1 MKETVLKRSMFS
13 DKVPKSVRNSGIMAG
28 FEDDDMLQA
37 PEEENGMPSMART
50 PQNPEI
56 LMNTLRGD
64 MRSVDARYQELAQ
77 MVGEEAAQET
87 PPEVLAMLQMQL
99 GQQQG
104 GIGGLPQGAGMMPPP
119 MDGGAP
125 MGGPGGAPAMPSSPD
140 MAAMQGG
147 MPPQGAMPPGME
159 SAGPFPQ
166 GGAEQAP
173 QGFAVGGSV
182 TGSGN
187 IDLHIPID
195 IGGGGGGGGAY
206 MGGGMGLGG
215 GGATAL
221 QPAFGSGMM
230 EGLLPSLHSM
240 LRDQQNSLTPPMGM
254 GSFLGQQP
262 QNGEYP
268 SSGTSPTAGQQSP
281 VSTFASGGSVY
292 PPTPD
297 GMPPMNAAVGAFVNA
312 GTRAAQFLADKVSTY
327 GPRVNQYLGNLMMSP
342 QPTIQRLTGGEPA
355 MNLTRQAGESLVR
368 NPATGEIVQAAGTRL
383 APYTTMGPFSSPTLT
398 QGISQGVERLAA
410 EYPRAASMLA
420 PAGAAFTAIT
430 GPLMDGGSGSTPMS
444 KEDQAKYDATM
455 AQLDAINAP
464 PRAGAGRGLVN
475 PPNVD
480 PRAAAPTNTV
490 YMPRPE
496 GLTDQQI
503 ESFVKKEEKAPAAE
517 DQTTEDF
524 INQALAKP
532 QIKEL
537 SRIER
542 IKQARDEYTPLYK
555 ELIGDSN
562 EDAKTN
568 ALLLLADAGFK
579 LASTYKPTFAMA
591 VADAAKDVPRGFA
604 NIIAQ
609 AKDRDIKLKTA
620 ALTQAISDVQ
630 EQDKYAQALKMQ
642 LLKGDYDLLKTQAKE
657 GAIVIEDAGMG
668 GRVSKTK
675 SGSFVGFHL
684 DPNDPAVT
692 SALRSH
698 HTLRDTDNPFV
709 MNRGEA
715 PTFVERNTPQRIK
728 LGDALRN
735 IDNNLS
741 TIDNMKSSVQN
752 AYSPGTWFAD
762 KVNNIFVPISGG
774 LIKPN
779 FDTATAVTQLRKGFS
794 DLTKNSAA
802 AAESGRISNQ
812 QQEWERE
819 NAGMLANPAG
829 FFENPELAAKNLAS
843 LEATNRNMRQQILT
857 QLGYEKND
865 YVMTAPNT
873 GTKNDPY
880 VISSDPRE
888 QKIMFNFL
896 GSTFG
901 RVQDPKAVVYLKL
914 PNGKVDAFNPSQ
926 LRAQTG
932 R

>member
-1 MKETVLKRSMFS
+1 MKDSKVLKRSMFS
-13 DKVPKSVRNSGIMAG
+13 EKLPKSVRNSGIMAG
-28 FEDDDMLQA
+28 FEDDDMLEA
-37 PEEENGMPSMART
+37 PEKNEMPQMART

-56 LMNTLRGD
+56 LMNNLRGD
-64 MRSVDARYQELAQ
+64 MRSVDARYEELAQ
-77 MVGEEAAQET
+77 MVGDQAAQET
-87 PPEVLAMLQMQL
+87 PPEVLAMLQMQF
-99 GQQQG
+99 GQPQG
-104 GIGGLPQGAGMMPPP
+104 GIGALPQGADMMPPP
-119 MDGGAP
+119 MGAP
-125 MGGPGGAPAMPSSPD
+125 D
-140 MAAMQGG
+140 GG

-159 SAGPFPQ
+159 SAPPFPQ

-173 QGFAVGGSV
+173 
-182 TGSGN
+182 
-187 IDLHIPID
+187 
-195 IGGGGGGGGAY
+195 
-206 MGGGMGLGG
+206 
-215 GGATAL
+215 
-221 QPAFGSGMM
+221 
-230 EGLLPSLHSM
+230 
-240 LRDQQNSLTPPMGM
+240 
-254 GSFLGQQP
+254 
-262 QNGEYP
+262 
-268 SSGTSPTAGQQSP
+268 
-281 VSTFASGGSVY
+281 
-292 PPTPD
+292 PTPD
-297 GMPPMNAAVGAFVNA
+297 GMPPLRAQAGSFVNA
-312 GTRAAQFLADKVSTY
+312 ATRAAQFMGDKAATY
-327 GPRVNQYLGNLMMSP
+327 GARANQYLGNLLMAP
-342 QPTIQRLTGGEPA
+342 QPTVQRLTGGEPA
-355 MNLTRQAGESLVR
+355 MNLTRQGAQSLLQ
-368 NPATGEIVQAAGTRL
+368 NPVTGEIVQGTGTRL

-398 QGISQGVERLAA
+398 QGIGQGIERLAA
-410 EYPRAASMLA
+410 EYPRTTAVLA
-420 PAGAAFTAIT
+420 PTMAGMAAIA
-430 GPLMDGGSGSTPMS
+430 GPLVDNFSSSTPMS

-455 AQLDAINAP
+455 AQIDAVNRP
-464 PRAGAGRGLVN
+464 PSAGAGRGFIN
-475 PPNVD
+475 PPSAGSRLPPLPQGIINSR
-480 PRAAAPTNTV
+480 PATNGDIT
-490 YMPRPE
+490 PE
-496 GLTDQQI
+496 
-503 ESFVKKEEKAPAAE
+503 EEVKVQAEPEEKS
-517 DQTTEDF
+517 TEEF
-524 INQALAKP
+524 IDQALAKP
-532 QIKEL
+532 KKEL
-537 SRIER
+537 TRIEK

-591 VADAAKDVPRGFA
+591 VAESAKDLPRGFA
-604 NIIAQ
+604 NIISQ

-630 EQDKYAQALKMQ
+630 EQDKYAQAFKMQ
-642 LLKGDYDLLKTQAKE
+642 ILKGDYGLLEKQATA
-657 GAIVIEDAGMG
+657 GQVLMEDAGLG

-675 SGSFVGFHL
+675 SGSFVGFSL
-684 DPNDPAVT
+684 DPKDPAVT
-692 SALRSH
+692 SAIRSRY
-698 HTLRDTDNPFV
+698 TLRDTDNPFV

-715 PTFVERNTPQRIK
+715 PTTVETNKDERVK
-728 LGDALRN
+728 LGNALRN
-735 IDNNLS
+735 IDNNLNV
-741 TIDNMKSSVQN
+741 IEGMKNTVER

-779 FDTATAVTQLRKGFS
+779 FDTAGAVTQLKNDFS
-794 DLTKNSAA
+794 RVTKNSAA

-829 FFENPELAAKNLAS
+829 FFEDPELAAKNLTS

-865 YVMTAPNT
+865 YVMTTPNT

>member
-1 MKETVLKRSMFS
+1 MKDSAVLKRSMFS

-28 FEDDDMLQA
+28 FEDDDMLEA
-37 PEEENGMPSMART
+37 PPEEETMPSMARS

-56 LMNTLRGD
+56 LMNNIRGD

-77 MVGEEAAQET
+77 MVGDQAAQET
-87 PPEVLAMLQMQL
+87 PPEVLAMLQMQF
-99 GQQQG
+99 GQPQA
-104 GIGGLPQGAGMMPPP
+104 GIGALPQGAGMMPPS

-125 MGGPGGAPAMPSSPD
+125 TGGPGGAPAMPSSPD

-173 QGFAVGGSV
+173 
-182 TGSGN
+182 
-187 IDLHIPID
+187 
-195 IGGGGGGGGAY
+195 
-206 MGGGMGLGG
+206 
-215 GGATAL
+215 
-221 QPAFGSGMM
+221 
-230 EGLLPSLHSM
+230 
-240 LRDQQNSLTPPMGM
+240 
-254 GSFLGQQP
+254 
-262 QNGEYP
+262 
-268 SSGTSPTAGQQSP
+268 
-281 VSTFASGGSVY
+281 
-292 PPTPD
+292 PTPD
-297 GMPPMNAAVGAFVNA
+297 GMPPLHAQAGAFVNA
-312 GTRAAQFLADKVSTY
+312 GTRAAQFIADKAATY

-342 QPTIQRLTGGEPA
+342 QPTVSRLTGGEPA
-355 MNLTRQAGESLVR
+355 MNLTRQAGQSLIQ
-368 NPATGEIVQAAGTRL
+368 NPATGEIVQAAGTKL

-398 QGISQGVERLAA
+398 QGVSQGMERLAA
-410 EYPRAASMLA
+410 EYPRLASMLA
-420 PAGAAFTAIT
+420 PAGVAAAAIT
-430 GPLMDGGSGSTPMS
+430 GPLMDNFSGSTPMS
-444 KEDQAKYDATM
+444 AEDQAKYDETM
-455 AQLDAINAP
+455 AQIDAVNRPATV
-464 PRAGAGRGLVN
+464 GGGRGFVN
-475 PPNVD
+475 PPSASSQLSPLLQGVVSPRPVINVD
-480 PRAAAPTNTV
+480 ITP
-490 YMPRPE
+490 
-496 GLTDQQI
+496 
-503 ESFVKKEEKAPAAE
+503 APAEGQAAKE
-517 DQTTEDF
+517 DKKSTEEF
-524 INQALAKP
+524 IDQALTKP
-532 QIKEL
+532 KEL
-537 SRIER
+537 TRIER

-591 VADAAKDVPRGFA
+591 VSEAAKDVPRGFA

-630 EQDKYAQALKMQ
+630 EQDKYAQAWKLAVY
-642 LLKGDYDLLKTQAKE
+642 KGDIDILKKQVDA
-657 GAIVIEDAGMG
+657 GLIVMEDAGLG
-668 GRVSKTK
+668 GRLSKTK
-675 SGSFVGFHL
+675 SGSFIGFHL
-684 DPNDPAVT
+684 DPKDPAVD
-692 SALRSH
+692 SALRSRY
-698 HTLRDTDNPFV
+698 TLRDTDNPFV

-715 PTFVERNTPQRIK
+715 PTTVETNKDERIK
-728 LGDALRN
+728 LGNALRN

-741 TIDNMKSSVQN
+741 TIESMKNTVER

-779 FDTATAVTQLRKGFS
+779 FDTAGAVTQLKNDFS
-794 DLTKNSAA
+794 KVTKNSAA

-829 FFENPELAAKNLAS
+829 FFENPELAAKNLTS

>member
-13 DKVPKSVRNSGIMAG
+13 DKIPKSVRNSGIMAG

-37 PEEENGMPSMART
+37 PEERDTMPSMART

-77 MVGEEAAQET
+77 MVGDEAAQET

-125 MGGPGGAPAMPSSPD
+125 MGGPGGAPAMPSP
-140 MAAMQGG
+140 QGG

-159 SAGPFPQ
+159 SAPPLPQ
-166 GGAEQAP
+166 GGAEQA
-173 QGFAVGGSV
+173 
-182 TGSGN
+182 
-187 IDLHIPID
+187 
-195 IGGGGGGGGAY
+195 
-206 MGGGMGLGG
+206 
-215 GGATAL
+215 
-221 QPAFGSGMM
+221 
-230 EGLLPSLHSM
+230 
-240 LRDQQNSLTPPMGM
+240 
-254 GSFLGQQP
+254 
-262 QNGEYP
+262 
-268 SSGTSPTAGQQSP
+268 
-281 VSTFASGGSVY
+281 

-297 GMPPMNAAVGAFVNA
+297 GMPPMQAAVGAFITPA
-312 GTRAAQFLADKVSTY
+312 TRAAQFFADKAATY

-368 NPATGEIVQAAGTRL
+368 NPVTGEIVQAAGTRL

-444 KEDQAKYDATM
+444 AEDQARYDATM
-455 AQLDAINAP
+455 AQIDAVNARP
-464 PRAGAGRGLVN
+464 QAGAGRGLVN
-475 PPNVD
+475 PPSVD
-480 PRAAAPTNTV
+480 PRAAAPTSTV

-496 GLTDQQI
+496 SPTPQQI
-503 ESFVKKEEKAPAAE
+503 EAFVKKDEEPTE
-517 DQTTEDF
+517 DKSTEDF

-532 QIKEL
+532 QFKEL

-591 VADAAKDVPRGFA
+591 VAESAKDLPRGFA

-642 LLKGDYDLLKTQAKE
+642 ILKGDYDLLKTQAKE
-657 GAIVIEDAGMG
+657 GSVVMEDAGLG
-668 GRVSKTK
+668 GRLSKTK

-684 DPNDPAVT
+684 DPKDPAVD
-692 SALRSH
+692 SALRSRY
-698 HTLRDTDNPFV
+698 TLRDTDNPFV

-715 PTFVERNTPQRIK
+715 PTTIETNKDERIK
-728 LGDALRN
+728 LGNALRN

-741 TIDNMKSSVQN
+741 TIESMKNTVER

-762 KVNNIFVPISGG
+762 KVNNVFVPISGG
-774 LIKPN
+774 LIRPN
-779 FDTATAVTQLRKGFS
+779 FDTAGAVTQLKNDFS
-794 DLTKNSAA
+794 KVTKNSAA

-829 FFENPELAAKNLAS
+829 FFENPELAAKNLTS

-901 RVQDPKAVVYLKL
+901 RVRDPKAVVYLKL

>member
-1 MKETVLKRSMFS
+1 MKAAVLKRSMFS
-13 DKVPKSVRNSGIMAG
+13 DKMPKSVRNSGIMAG
-28 FEDDDMLQA
+28 FEDDDMLEA
-37 PEEENGMPSMART
+37 PEENTMPQMART

-77 MVGEEAAQET
+77 MVGDEAAQET
-87 PPEVLAMLQMQL
+87 PPEVLAMLQMQF

-104 GIGGLPQGAGMMPPP
+104 GIGALPQGAGMMPPP
-119 MDGGAP
+119 MGEG
-125 MGGPGGAPAMPSSPD
+125 MPPQGE
-140 MAAMQGG
+140 MLMQGD

-159 SAGPFPQ
+159 SAPPLPQ

-173 QGFAVGGSV
+173 
-182 TGSGN
+182 
-187 IDLHIPID
+187 
-195 IGGGGGGGGAY
+195 
-206 MGGGMGLGG
+206 
-215 GGATAL
+215 
-221 QPAFGSGMM
+221 
-230 EGLLPSLHSM
+230 
-240 LRDQQNSLTPPMGM
+240 
-254 GSFLGQQP
+254 
-262 QNGEYP
+262 
-268 SSGTSPTAGQQSP
+268 
-281 VSTFASGGSVY
+281 
-292 PPTPD
+292 PTPD
-297 GMPPMNAAVGAFVNA
+297 GMPPLQAATGAFVNA
-312 GTRAAQFLADKVSTY
+312 GTRAAQFMADKAAVY

-342 QPTIQRLTGGEPA
+342 QPTVQRLTGGEPA
-355 MNLTRQAGESLVR
+355 MNLTRQAAESLVR
-368 NPATGEIVQAAGTRL
+368 NPVTGEIVQGAGTRL
-383 APYTTMGPFSSPTLT
+383 APYTTMGPFSSPTFT

-420 PAGAAFTAIT
+420 PAGAAVTAIT
-430 GPLMDGGSGSTPMS
+430 GPLMDNVSGSTPMS
-444 KEDQAKYDATM
+444 KEDQARYDATM
-455 AQLDAINAP
+455 AQIDAVNRP
-464 PRAGAGRGLVN
+464 ERLRGME
-475 PPNVD
+475 NVKKGQIGKNIPTVFTPD
-480 PRAAAPTNTV
+480 PRAPVIQST
-490 YMPRPE
+490 P
-496 GLTDQQI
+496 QQI
-503 ESFVKKEEKAPAAE
+503 ESFVKTPKEEAPPPP
-517 DQTTEDF
+517 TTNEF
-524 INQALAKP
+524 INQNLAKP
-532 QIKEL
+532 QAKEL

-542 IKQARDEYTPLYK
+542 IKAAQEEYGPLYK

-562 EDAKTN
+562 EDAKVN
-568 ALLLLADAGFK
+568 AMLLLADAGFK
-579 LASTYKPTFAMA
+579 LASTYKPTLAMA
-591 VADAAKDVPRGFA
+591 VSEAAKDIPRGFA

-630 EQDKYAQALKMQ
+630 EQDKYAQALKIQ

-657 GAIVIEDAGMG
+657 GAIVIEDAGLG
-668 GRVSKTK
+668 GRLSKTK

-684 DPNDPAVT
+684 DPNDPAVKT
-692 SALRSH
+692 ALGTPDKPNAY
-698 HTLRDTDNPFV
+698 TLRDTDNPFV
-709 MNRGEA
+709 MNQGPS
-715 PTFVERNTPQRIK
+715 PTTVVTDKEGRIA
-728 LGDALRN
+728 LGRSLAM
-735 IDNNLS
+735 IDNNLK
-741 TIDNMKSSVQN
+741 TIEGMKGVVQN

-779 FDTATAVTQLRKGFS
+779 FDTAGAVTQLKNDFS
-794 DLTKNSAA
+794 RVTKNSAA

-829 FFENPELAAKNLAS
+829 FFENPELAAKNLGS

-857 QLGYEKND
+857 QLGYESND
-865 YVMTAPNT
+865 YVMRTPNT

-880 VISSDPRE
+880 QISSDPRE
-888 QKIMFNFL
+888 QQIMFNFL

>member
-1 MKETVLKRSMFS
+1 MMKDSAVLKRSMFS
-13 DKVPKSVRNSGIMAG
+13 DKLPKSVRNSGIMAG
-28 FEDDDMLQA
+28 FEDDDMLEA
-37 PEEENGMPSMART
+37 PPEEDTMPQMART

-87 PPEVLAMLQMQL
+87 PPEVLAMLQMQF

-104 GIGGLPQGAGMMPPP
+104 GIGTLPQGAGMMPPP
-119 MDGGAP
+119 MEGGTP
-125 MGGPGGAPAMPSSPD
+125 MGAPGGAPAMP
-140 MAAMQGG
+140 A
-147 MPPQGAMPPGME
+147 PQGAMPPGME
-159 SAGPFPQ
+159 SAPPFPQ

-173 QGFAVGGSV
+173 
-182 TGSGN
+182 
-187 IDLHIPID
+187 
-195 IGGGGGGGGAY
+195 
-206 MGGGMGLGG
+206 
-215 GGATAL
+215 
-221 QPAFGSGMM
+221 
-230 EGLLPSLHSM
+230 
-240 LRDQQNSLTPPMGM
+240 
-254 GSFLGQQP
+254 
-262 QNGEYP
+262 
-268 SSGTSPTAGQQSP
+268 
-281 VSTFASGGSVY
+281 
-292 PPTPD
+292 PTPD
-297 GMPPMNAAVGAFVNA
+297 GMPPMQAAAGAFVNA
-312 GTRAAQFLADKVSTY
+312 GTRAAQFIADKAATY

-342 QPTIQRLTGGEPA
+342 QPTVQRLTGGEPA
-355 MNLTRQAGESLVR
+355 MNLTRQAAESLVR
-368 NPATGEIVQAAGTRL
+368 NPVTGEIVQGAGTRL

-410 EYPRAASMLA
+410 EYPRVASMLA
-420 PAGAAFTAIT
+420 PAGVAATAIA
-430 GPLMDGGSGSTPMS
+430 GPMLDNFSGSTPMS
-444 KEDQAKYDATM
+444 AEDQAKYDATM
-455 AQLDAINAP
+455 AQIDAVNRPDRAKGMENVKKGQLGKNIPTVFAP
-464 PRAGAGRGLVN
+464 EPKKPFTA
-475 PPNVD
+475 
-480 PRAAAPTNTV
+480 
-490 YMPRPE
+490 
-496 GLTDQQI
+496 QQI
-503 ESFVKKEEKAPAAE
+503 EALDRKEDVIPVAE
-517 DQTTEDF
+517 AEEQTTNEF
-524 INQALAKP
+524 INQNLARP

-542 IKQARDEYTPLYK
+542 IKAAQEEYTPLYK

-568 ALLLLADAGFK
+568 AMLLLADAGFK
-579 LASTYKPTFAMA
+579 LASTYRPTLAMA
-591 VADAAKDVPRGFA
+591 VSEAAKDLPRGFA

-630 EQDKYAQALKMQ
+630 EQDKYAQALKLQ
-642 LLKGDYDLLKTQAKE
+642 ILKGDYDLLKTQAKE
-657 GAIVIEDAGMG
+657 GAIVMEDAGLG

-675 SGSFVGFHL
+675 SGSFVGFSL
-684 DPNDPAVT
+684 DPKDPAVT
-692 SALRSH
+692 SALSSRY
-698 HTLRDTDNPFV
+698 TLRDTDNPFV

-715 PTFVERNTPQRIK
+715 PTTVETNKDERIK
-728 LGDALRN
+728 LGNALRN
-735 IDNNLS
+735 IDSNLA
-741 TIDNMKSSVQN
+741 TIDSMKGIVER

-779 FDTATAVTQLRKGFS
+779 FDTAGAVTQLKNDFS
-794 DLTKNSAA
+794 RVTKNSAA

-829 FFENPELAAKNLAS
+829 FFENPELAAKNLTS

-880 VISSDPRE
+880 QISSDPRE
-888 QKIMFNFL
+888 QQIMFNFL

-901 RVQDPKAVVYLKL
+901 RIQDTKAVVYLRL

>member
-1 MKETVLKRSMFS
+1 MKAAVLKRSMFS
-13 DKVPKSVRNSGIMAG
+13 DKMPKSVRNSGIMAG
-28 FEDDDMLQA
+28 FEDDEMLEA
-37 PEEENGMPSMART
+37 PPEEDSMPQMART

-77 MVGEEAAQET
+77 MVGDEAAQET
-87 PPEVLAMLQMQL
+87 PPEVLAMLQMQF

-104 GIGGLPQGAGMMPPP
+104 GIGALPQGAGMMPPP
-119 MDGGAP
+119 MEGGAP
-125 MGGPGGAPAMPSSPD
+125 MGAPGGAPAMPSSPD
-140 MAAMQGG
+140 MAAMQG
-147 MPPQGAMPPGME
+147 AMPPGME
-159 SAGPFPQ
+159 SAPPLPQ
-166 GGAEQAP
+166 GGAEQA
-173 QGFAVGGSV
+173 
-182 TGSGN
+182 
-187 IDLHIPID
+187 
-195 IGGGGGGGGAY
+195 
-206 MGGGMGLGG
+206 
-215 GGATAL
+215 
-221 QPAFGSGMM
+221 
-230 EGLLPSLHSM
+230 
-240 LRDQQNSLTPPMGM
+240 
-254 GSFLGQQP
+254 
-262 QNGEYP
+262 
-268 SSGTSPTAGQQSP
+268 
-281 VSTFASGGSVY
+281 

-297 GMPPMNAAVGAFVNA
+297 GMPPMQAAAGAFVNA
-312 GTRAAQFLADKVSTY
+312 GTRAAQFMADKAAVY
-327 GPRVNQYLGNLMMSP
+327 GPRLNQYLGNLMMSP
-342 QPTIQRLTGGEPA
+342 QPTVQRLTGGEPA
-355 MNLTRQAGESLVR
+355 MNLTRQAGESLIR
-368 NPATGEIVQAAGTRL
+368 NPATGEIVQAAGTKL
-383 APYTTMGPFSSPTLT
+383 APYTTMGPFSSPTFT
-398 QGISQGVERLAA
+398 QGLSQGIERLAA

-420 PAGAAFTAIT
+420 PAGAAVTAIT
-430 GPLMDGGSGSTPMS
+430 GPLMDNVSGSTPMS
-444 KEDQAKYDATM
+444 KEDQARYDATM
-455 AQLDAINAP
+455 AQIDAVNRP
-464 PRAGAGRGLVN
+464 ERLRGME
-475 PPNVD
+475 NVKKGQIGKNIPTVFTPD
-480 PRAAAPTNTV
+480 PRAPVIQST
-490 YMPRPE
+490 P
-496 GLTDQQI
+496 QQI
-503 ESFVKKEEKAPAAE
+503 ESFVKTPKEEAPPPP
-517 DQTTEDF
+517 TTNEF
-524 INQALAKP
+524 INQNLAKP
-532 QIKEL
+532 QAKEL

-542 IKQARDEYTPLYK
+542 IKAAQEEYGPLYK

-562 EDAKTN
+562 EDAKVN
-568 ALLLLADAGFK
+568 AMLLLADAGFK
-579 LASTYKPTFAMA
+579 LASTYKPTLAMA
-591 VADAAKDVPRGFA
+591 VSEAAKDIPRGFA

-630 EQDKYAQALKMQ
+630 EQDKYAQALKIQ

-657 GAIVIEDAGMG
+657 GAIVMEDAGLG
-668 GRVSKTK
+668 GRLSKTK

-684 DPNDPAVT
+684 DPKDPAVD
-692 SALRSH
+692 SALRSRY
-698 HTLRDTDNPFV
+698 TLRDTDNPFV

-715 PTFVERNTPQRIK
+715 PTTVETNKDERIK
-728 LGDALRN
+728 LGNALRN

-741 TIDNMKSSVQN
+741 TIDSMKSTVER

-779 FDTATAVTQLRKGFS
+779 FDTAGAVTQLKNDFS
-794 DLTKNSAA
+794 KVTKNSAA

-829 FFENPELAAKNLAS
+829 FFENPELAAKNLTS

-880 VISSDPRE
+880 LISSDPRE
-888 QKIMFNFL
+888 QQIMFNFL

>member
-1 MKETVLKRSMFS
+1 
-13 DKVPKSVRNSGIMAG
+13 MAG
-28 FEDDDMLQA
+28 FEDDDMLEA
-37 PEEENGMPSMART
+37 PPEEDTMPSMARS

-56 LMNTLRGD
+56 LMNNMRGD

-77 MVGEEAAQET
+77 MVGDQAAQET
-87 PPEVLAMLQMQL
+87 PPEVLAMLQMQF
-99 GQQQG
+99 GQQQA
-104 GIGGLPQGAGMMPPP
+104 GIGALPQGAGMMPPS

-125 MGGPGGAPAMPSSPD
+125 TGGPGGAPAMPSP
-140 MAAMQGG
+140 QGG

-166 GGAEQAP
+166 GGAELA
-173 QGFAVGGSV
+173 
-182 TGSGN
+182 
-187 IDLHIPID
+187 
-195 IGGGGGGGGAY
+195 
-206 MGGGMGLGG
+206 
-215 GGATAL
+215 
-221 QPAFGSGMM
+221 
-230 EGLLPSLHSM
+230 
-240 LRDQQNSLTPPMGM
+240 
-254 GSFLGQQP
+254 
-262 QNGEYP
+262 
-268 SSGTSPTAGQQSP
+268 
-281 VSTFASGGSVY
+281 

-297 GMPPMNAAVGAFVNA
+297 GMPPLHAQAGAFVNA
-312 GTRAAQFLADKVSTY
+312 GTRAAQFIADKAATY

-342 QPTIQRLTGGEPA
+342 QPTVSRLTGGEPA
-355 MNLTRQAGESLVR
+355 MNLTRQAGQSLIQ

-383 APYTTMGPFSSPTLT
+383 APYTTMGPLSSPTLT
-398 QGISQGVERLAA
+398 QGISQGMERLAA
-410 EYPRAASMLA
+410 EYPRLASMLA
-420 PAGAAFTAIT
+420 PAGVAAAAIT
-430 GPLMDGGSGSTPMS
+430 GPLLDNFSGSTPMS
-444 KEDQAKYDATM
+444 AEDQAKYDETM
-455 AQLDAINAP
+455 AQIDAVNRPAT
-464 PRAGAGRGLVN
+464 AGGGRGFVN
-475 PPNVD
+475 PPSASSQLSPLTQGVVSPRPVINVD
-480 PRAAAPTNTV
+480 ITPVP
-490 YMPRPE
+490 
-496 GLTDQQI
+496 
-503 ESFVKKEEKAPAAE
+503 AE
-517 DQTTEDF
+517 DQAATEDKKSTEEF
-524 INQALAKP
+524 IDQALIKP
-532 QIKEL
+532 KEL

-591 VADAAKDVPRGFA
+591 VSEAAKDVPRGFA

-630 EQDKYAQALKMQ
+630 EQDRFAQRTKEIF
-642 LLKGDYDLLKTQAKE
+642 LKGDFEVLKKQVDA
-657 GAIVIEDAGMG
+657 GQVITEDAGMG
-668 GRVSKTK
+668 RTISKTK
-675 SGSFVGFHL
+675 SGKFIGV
-684 DPNDPAVT
+684 DIIPNHPAVT
-692 SALRSH
+692 SALRSRY
-698 HTLRDTDNPFV
+698 TLRDTDNPFV

-715 PTFVERNTPQRIK
+715 PTFIETNKEESIK
-728 LGDALRN
+728 LGNALRN
-735 IDNNLS
+735 IDNNLT
-741 TIDNMKSSVQN
+741 TIERMKSTVER
-752 AYSPGTWFAD
+752 AYSPGTWFSD

-779 FDTATAVTQLRKGFS
+779 FDTAGAVTQLRKDFS

-802 AAESGRISNQ
+802 AVESGRISNQ

-819 NAGMLANPAG
+819 NAGTVANPAG

-865 YVMTAPNT
+865 YVMITPNT

-880 VISSDPRE
+880 VISSDPKE

>member
-1 MKETVLKRSMFS
+1 MKAAVLKRSMFS
-13 DKVPKSVRNSGIMAG
+13 SKVPKSVRNSGIMAG
-28 FEDDDMLQA
+28 FEDDDMLED
-37 PEEENGMPSMART
+37 PLEKDSMPSMART

-77 MVGEEAAQET
+77 MVGDEAAQET
-87 PPEVLAMLQMQL
+87 PPEVLAMLQMQF

-104 GIGGLPQGAGMMPPP
+104 GIGTLPQGAGMMPPP
-119 MDGGAP
+119 MEGGTP
-125 MGGPGGAPAMPSSPD
+125 MGAPGGAPAMPSPQGE
-140 MAAMQGG
+140 MPMQGG

-159 SAGPFPQ
+159 SAPPFPQ

-173 QGFAVGGSV
+173 
-182 TGSGN
+182 
-187 IDLHIPID
+187 
-195 IGGGGGGGGAY
+195 
-206 MGGGMGLGG
+206 
-215 GGATAL
+215 
-221 QPAFGSGMM
+221 
-230 EGLLPSLHSM
+230 
-240 LRDQQNSLTPPMGM
+240 
-254 GSFLGQQP
+254 
-262 QNGEYP
+262 
-268 SSGTSPTAGQQSP
+268 
-281 VSTFASGGSVY
+281 
-292 PPTPD
+292 PTPD
-297 GMPPMNAAVGAFVNA
+297 GMPPLHAQVGAFVNA
-312 GTRAAQFLADKVSTY
+312 GTRAAQFIADKAATY
-327 GPRVNQYLGNLMMSP
+327 GPRVNQYLGNLMLSP

-355 MNLTRQAGESLVR
+355 MNLTRQAGQSLLQ
-368 NPATGEIVQAAGTRL
+368 NPVTGEIIQGAGTRL
-383 APYTTMGPFSSPTLT
+383 APYTTMGPLSSPTFT

-410 EYPRAASMLA
+410 EYPRVASLLA
-420 PAGAAFTAIT
+420 PAGAAATAIA
-430 GPLMDGGSGSTPMS
+430 GPLMDNFSSSTPMS
-444 KEDQAKYDATM
+444 AEDQAKYDATM
-455 AQLDAINAP
+455 AQIDAVNRPARFKGMENAKKGQLGKKIPTVFP
-464 PRAGAGRGLVN
+464 PDPTALV
-475 PPNVD
+475 
-480 PRAAAPTNTV
+480 TQ
-490 YMPRPE
+490 
-496 GLTDQQI
+496 LTPQQI
-503 ESFVKKEEKAPAAE
+503 EAKVKPEEVIPVAEEK
-517 DQTTEDF
+517 TTNEF
-524 INQALAKP
+524 INTSLAKP
-532 QIKEL
+532 KEL

-542 IKQARDEYTPLYK
+542 IKAAQEEYTPLYK

-568 ALLLLADAGFK
+568 AMLLLADAGFK
-579 LASTYKPTFAMA
+579 LASTYKPTLAMA
-591 VADAAKDVPRGFA
+591 VAESAKDIPRGFA

-630 EQDKYAQALKMQ
+630 EQDKYAQALKIQ
-642 LLKGDYDLLKTQAKE
+642 LIKGDYDLLKTQAKE
-657 GAIVIEDAGMG
+657 GAIVIEDAGLG

-684 DPNDPAVT
+684 DPNDPTVT
-692 SALRSH
+692 TALRSSY
-698 HTLRDTDNPFV
+698 TLRDTDNPFV

-715 PTFVERNTPQRIK
+715 STTVETNKEERIK
-728 LGDALRN
+728 LGNALRN
-735 IDNNLS
+735 IDGNLK
-741 TIDNMKSSVQN
+741 TIDNMRNTVQN
-752 AYSPGTWFAD
+752 AYSPGTWFSD

-774 LIKPN
+774 TLSPN

-802 AAESGRISNQ
+802 ASESGRISNQ

-829 FFENPELAAKNLAS
+829 FFENPELASKNLGS

-865 YVMTAPNT
+865 YVMTTPNT

-880 VISSDPRE
+880 QISSDPRE
-888 QKIMFNFL
+888 QQIMFNFL

>member
-1 MKETVLKRSMFS
+1 MKEKVLKRSMFS
-13 DKVPKSVRNSGIMAG
+13 EKMPKSVRNSGIMAG
-28 FEDDDMLQA
+28 FEDDDMLQP
-37 PEEENGMPSMART
+37 PEPDTMPSLART

-77 MVGEEAAQET
+77 MVGDQAAQET

-104 GIGGLPQGAGMMPPP
+104 GIGALPQAAGMTPPP
-119 MDGGAP
+119 MGAP
-125 MGGPGGAPAMPSSPD
+125 EGMPPQGE
-140 MAAMQGG
+140 MPMQGG

-159 SAGPFPQ
+159 SAPPLPQ
-166 GGAEQAP
+166 GGADQA
-173 QGFAVGGSV
+173 
-182 TGSGN
+182 
-187 IDLHIPID
+187 
-195 IGGGGGGGGAY
+195 
-206 MGGGMGLGG
+206 
-215 GGATAL
+215 
-221 QPAFGSGMM
+221 
-230 EGLLPSLHSM
+230 
-240 LRDQQNSLTPPMGM
+240 
-254 GSFLGQQP
+254 
-262 QNGEYP
+262 
-268 SSGTSPTAGQQSP
+268 
-281 VSTFASGGSVY
+281 

-297 GMPPMNAAVGAFVNA
+297 GMPPLHAQVGAFVNA
-312 GTRAAQFLADKVSTY
+312 GTRAAQFIADKAATY

-342 QPTIQRLTGGEPA
+342 QPTIQRLTGGDPA
-355 MNLTRQAGESLVR
+355 MNLTRQAGQSLLQ
-368 NPATGEIVQAAGTRL
+368 NPVTGEIIQGAGTKL
-383 APYTTMGPFSSPTLT
+383 APYTTMGPLSSPTFT

-410 EYPRAASMLA
+410 EYPRVASLLA
-420 PAGAAFTAIT
+420 PAGAAATAIA
-430 GPLMDGGSGSTPMS
+430 GPLMDNFSSSTPMS
-444 KEDQAKYDATM
+444 AEDQAKYDATM
-455 AQLDAINAP
+455 AQIDAVNRPERKKGMENVKKGENVPLAP
-464 PRAGAGRGLVN
+464 PSA
-475 PPNVD
+475 PPFNFNVLETRPD
-480 PRAAAPTNTV
+480 ATAA
-490 YMPRPE
+490 
-496 GLTDQQI
+496 
-503 ESFVKKEEKAPAAE
+503 
-517 DQTTEDF
+517 TTEKKPEEVTTNDF
-524 INQALAKP
+524 INQNLAKP

-537 SRIER
+537 SRIDR
-542 IKQARDEYTPLYK
+542 IKAAQGEYTPLYK

-568 ALLLLADAGFK
+568 AMLLLADAGFK
-579 LASTYKPTFAMA
+579 LASTYKPTLAMA
-591 VADAAKDVPRGFA
+591 VAESAKDIPRGFA

-630 EQDKYAQALKMQ
+630 EQDKYAQALKLQ
-642 LLKGDYDLLKTQAKE
+642 FLKGDFDLLKTQAKE

-692 SALRSH
+692 SALRSSY
-698 HTLRDTDNPFV
+698 TLRDTDNPFV

-715 PTFVERNTPQRIK
+715 STFIERNTPERIK
-728 LGDALRN
+728 LGNSLRN

-741 TIDNMKSSVQN
+741 TIENMKTTVQN

-774 LIKPN
+774 LLKPN

-794 DLTKNSAA
+794 DLTKNSAL

-857 QLGYEKND
+857 QLGFEKND
-865 YVMTAPNT
+865 YVMTTPNI

-880 VISSDPRE
+880 SISSDPKE
-888 QKIMFNFL
+888 QQIMFNFL

-901 RVQDPKAVVYLKL
+901 RVQDPKAVVYLRL

>member
-1 MKETVLKRSMFS
+1 MMKDSVVLKRSMFS
-13 DKVPKSVRNSGIMAG
+13 EKLPKSVRNSGIMAG

-37 PEEENGMPSMART
+37 PPEEQGMPQMART

-87 PPEVLAMLQMQL
+87 PPEVLAMLQMQF
-99 GQQQG
+99 GQQQS
-104 GIGGLPQGAGMMPPP
+104 GIGALPQGAGMMPPP
-119 MDGGAP
+119 MAGGTPAP
-125 MGGPGGAPAMPSSPD
+125 QGAD
-140 MAAMQGG
+140 MSAQGG

-159 SAGPFPQ
+159 SAGPLPQ
-166 GGAEQAP
+166 GGADQA
-173 QGFAVGGSV
+173 
-182 TGSGN
+182 
-187 IDLHIPID
+187 
-195 IGGGGGGGGAY
+195 
-206 MGGGMGLGG
+206 
-215 GGATAL
+215 
-221 QPAFGSGMM
+221 
-230 EGLLPSLHSM
+230 
-240 LRDQQNSLTPPMGM
+240 
-254 GSFLGQQP
+254 
-262 QNGEYP
+262 
-268 SSGTSPTAGQQSP
+268 
-281 VSTFASGGSVY
+281 

-297 GMPPMNAAVGAFVNA
+297 GMPPLHAQAGAIVNA
-312 GTRAAQFLADKVSTY
+312 GTRAAQFIADKAATY
-327 GPRVNQYLGNLMMSP
+327 GPRLNQYLGNLLMSP

-355 MNLTRQAGESLVR
+355 INLTRQAAQSLVQ
-368 NPATGEIVQAAGTRL
+368 NPVTGEIIQGTGTRL
-383 APYTTMGPFSSPTLT
+383 APYTTLGPLQSPTLT

-410 EYPRAASMLA
+410 EYPRTASLLA
-420 PAGAAFTAIT
+420 PVGTAT
-430 GPLMDGGSGSTPMS
+430 MAVVGPMMDQMSSSTPMS
-444 KEDQAKYDATM
+444 KEDQARYDATM

-464 PRAGAGRGLVN
+464 PNGGAGRGRINPPLVN
-475 PPNVD
+475 PNEP
-480 PRAAAPTNTV
+480 APTNTV
-490 YMPRPE
+490 FSPDRMTP
-496 GLTDQQI
+496 QQI
-503 ESFVKKEEKAPAAE
+503 EKAPVLDITPAKPE
-517 DQTTEDF
+517 DQDPLGAF
-524 INQALAKP
+524 INEKLAAQNARDKAAASST
-532 QIKEL
+532 KEL
-537 SRIER
+537 SRVDR
-542 IKQARDEYTPLYK
+542 IKAAQAEYAPLYK
-555 ELIGDSN
+555 ELIGDST

-568 ALLLLADAGFK
+568 AMLLLADAGFK

-591 VADAAKDVPRGFA
+591 VAEAGKDIPRGFA
-604 NIIAQ
+604 NILAQ

-630 EQDKYAQALKMQ
+630 EQDKYAQAVRMQ
-642 LLKGDYDLLKTQAKE
+642 ILKGDYDLLKTQAKD
-657 GAIVIEDAGMG
+657 GQIIVEDGGMG
-668 GRVSKTK
+668 RRISKTK
-675 SGSFVGFHL
+675 SGSFIGVHI

-692 SALRSH
+692 SAMRSRY
-698 HTLRDTDNPFV
+698 TLRDTDNPFV

-715 PTFVERNTPQRIK
+715 PTTIEGNKEEVIK
-728 LGDALRN
+728 LGVALRN
-735 IDNNLS
+735 IDNNLA
-741 TIDNMKSSVQN
+741 TIESMKNTVQN

-774 LIKPN
+774 MIKPN
-779 FDTATAVTQLRKGFS
+779 FDTATAVNQLKEGFS
-794 DLTKNSAA
+794 KVTKGSAA
-802 AAESGRISNQ
+802 ASESGRISNQ

-829 FFENPELAAKNLAS
+829 FFENPELAAKNLTS

-888 QKIMFNFL
+888 QQIMFNFL

>member
-1 MKETVLKRSMFS
+1 MKATVLKRSMFS
-13 DKVPKSVRNSGIMAG
+13 DKMPKSVRNSGIMAG
-28 FEDDDMLQA
+28 FEDDDMLEA
-37 PEEENGMPSMART
+37 PPEEDTMPQMART
-50 PQNPEI
+50 PRNPEI

-77 MVGEEAAQET
+77 MVGDEAAQET
-87 PPEVLAMLQMQL
+87 PPEVLAMLQMQF

-104 GIGGLPQGAGMMPPP
+104 GIGALPQGAGMMPPP
-119 MDGGAP
+119 MGGGEP
-125 MGGPGGAPAMPSSPD
+125 MGAPGGAPAMPS
-140 MAAMQGG
+140 
-147 MPPQGAMPPGME
+147 PQGAMPPGME
-159 SAGPFPQ
+159 SAPPFPQ

-173 QGFAVGGSV
+173 
-182 TGSGN
+182 
-187 IDLHIPID
+187 
-195 IGGGGGGGGAY
+195 
-206 MGGGMGLGG
+206 
-215 GGATAL
+215 
-221 QPAFGSGMM
+221 
-230 EGLLPSLHSM
+230 
-240 LRDQQNSLTPPMGM
+240 
-254 GSFLGQQP
+254 
-262 QNGEYP
+262 
-268 SSGTSPTAGQQSP
+268 
-281 VSTFASGGSVY
+281 
-292 PPTPD
+292 PTPD
-297 GMPPMNAAVGAFVNA
+297 GMPPMQAAAGAFVNA
-312 GTRAAQFLADKVSTY
+312 GTRAAQFIADKAATY

-342 QPTIQRLTGGEPA
+342 QPTVQRLTGGEPA
-355 MNLTRQAGESLVR
+355 MNLTRQAAESLVR
-368 NPATGEIVQAAGTRL
+368 NPVTGEIIQGAGTRL
-383 APYTTMGPFSSPTLT
+383 APYTTMGPLSSPTLT

-410 EYPRAASMLA
+410 EYPRVASMLA
-420 PAGAAFTAIT
+420 PAGAAITAIA
-430 GPLMDGGSGSTPMS
+430 GPMLDNFSNSTPMS

-455 AQLDAINAP
+455 AQIDAVNAP

-475 PPNVD
+475 PSQVNPT
-480 PRAAAPTNTV
+480 APAPKNTFIGGGPFDGV
-490 YMPRPE
+490 TPVTMPAPE
-496 GLTDQQI
+496 
-503 ESFVKKEEKAPAAE
+503 VKEEEP
-517 DQTTEDF
+517 TTNEF
-524 INQALAKP
+524 INQNLAKP
-532 QIKEL
+532 QFKEL

-542 IKQARDEYTPLYK
+542 IKAAQEEYTPLYK

-568 ALLLLADAGFK
+568 AMLLLADAGFK
-579 LASTYKPTFAMA
+579 LASTYKPTLAMA
-591 VADAAKDVPRGFA
+591 VSEAAKDLPRGFA

-630 EQDKYAQALKMQ
+630 EQDKYAQALKIQ
-642 LLKGDYDLLKTQAKE
+642 LLKGDFDLLKTQAKE
-657 GAIVIEDAGMG
+657 GAILIEDAGLG

-675 SGSFVGFHL
+675 SGNFVGFHL
-684 DPNDPAVT
+684 DPKDPAVT
-692 SALRSH
+692 SAISSRY
-698 HTLRDTDNPFV
+698 TLRDTDNPFV

-715 PTFVERNTPQRIK
+715 PTTVETNKEERIK
-728 LGDALRN
+728 LGNALRN
-735 IDNNLS
+735 IDSNLA
-741 TIDNMKSSVQN
+741 TIDSMKNTVER

-774 LIKPN
+774 LIRPN
-779 FDTATAVTQLRKGFS
+779 FDTAGAVTQLKNDFS
-794 DLTKNSAA
+794 RVTKNSAA

-829 FFENPELAAKNLAS
+829 FFENPELAAKNLTS

-880 VISSDPRE
+880 QISSDPRE
-888 QKIMFNFL
+888 QQIMFNFL

-901 RVQDPKAVVYLKL
+901 RVQDTKAVVYLRL

>member
-1 MKETVLKRSMFS
+1 MMKDSAVLKRSMFS
-13 DKVPKSVRNSGIMAG
+13 DKLPKSVRNSGIMAG
-28 FEDDDMLQA
+28 FEDDEMLEP
-37 PEEENGMPSMART
+37 PEQNEMPQMART

-56 LMNTLRGD
+56 LMNNMRGD

-77 MVGEEAAQET
+77 MVGDQAAQET
-87 PPEVLAMLQMQL
+87 PPEVLAMLQMQF

-104 GIGGLPQGAGMMPPP
+104 GIGALPQGAEMMPPP
-119 MDGGAP
+119 MEGGAP
-125 MGGPGGAPAMPSSPD
+125 MGAPGGAPAMPSL
-140 MAAMQGG
+140 QGG

-159 SAGPFPQ
+159 SAGPFPP
-166 GGAEQAP
+166 GGAEQA
-173 QGFAVGGSV
+173 
-182 TGSGN
+182 
-187 IDLHIPID
+187 
-195 IGGGGGGGGAY
+195 
-206 MGGGMGLGG
+206 
-215 GGATAL
+215 
-221 QPAFGSGMM
+221 
-230 EGLLPSLHSM
+230 
-240 LRDQQNSLTPPMGM
+240 
-254 GSFLGQQP
+254 
-262 QNGEYP
+262 
-268 SSGTSPTAGQQSP
+268 
-281 VSTFASGGSVY
+281 

-297 GMPPMNAAVGAFVNA
+297 GMPPMQAAAGAFVNA
-312 GTRAAQFLADKVSTY
+312 GTRAAQFIADKATTY

-355 MNLTRQAGESLVR
+355 MNLTRQGAQSLIQ
-368 NPATGEIVQAAGTRL
+368 NPVTGEIMQGAGTRL
-383 APYTTMGPFSSPTLT
+383 APYTTLGNLQSPTFT

-410 EYPRAASMLA
+410 EYPRAAALLA
-420 PAGAAFTAIT
+420 PTGTAMAAIAGPMLDNFSA
-430 GPLMDGGSGSTPMS
+430 STPMTP
-444 KEDQAKYDATM
+444 EQQAKYNATM
-455 AQLDAINAP
+455 AQIDA
-464 PRAGAGRGLVN
+464 VN
-475 PPNVD
+475 RPDRKKGMENVKKGEIGKNIPTVFTPD
-480 PRAAAPTNTV
+480 PRPAFIGGGPFDGVTPIP
-490 YMPRPE
+490 MPE
-496 GLTDQQI
+496 TTG
-503 ESFVKKEEKAPAAE
+503 EAPA
-517 DQTTEDF
+517 TTEEF
-524 INQALAKP
+524 INQNLAKP
-532 QIKEL
+532 QFKEL

-542 IKQARDEYTPLYK
+542 IKAAQEEYTPLYK

-568 ALLLLADAGFK
+568 AMLLLADAGFK
-579 LASTYKPTFAMA
+579 LASTYKPTLAMA
-591 VADAAKDVPRGFA
+591 VSEAAKDIPRGFA

-609 AKDRDIKLKTA
+609 ARDRDIKLKTA

-630 EQDKYAQALKMQ
+630 EQDKYAQALKLQ
-642 LLKGDYDLLKTQAKE
+642 VLKGDYDLLKTQAKE
-657 GAIVIEDAGMG
+657 GAVIMEDAGLG

-675 SGSFVGFHL
+675 SGSFVGFSL
-684 DPNDPAVT
+684 DPKDPAVT
-692 SALRSH
+692 SALRSRY
-698 HTLRDTDNPFV
+698 TLRDTDNPFV

-715 PTFVERNTPQRIK
+715 PTTVETNKEERVK
-728 LGDALRN
+728 LGNSLRN

-741 TIDNMKSSVQN
+741 IIERMKGTVER
-752 AYSPGTWFAD
+752 AYSPGTWFED
-762 KVNNIFVPISGG
+762 KVNNIFVPIFGG

-779 FDTATAVTQLRKGFS
+779 FDSAGAVTQLRKDFS
-794 DLTKNSAA
+794 DITKNSAL

-829 FFENPELAAKNLAS
+829 FFENPELAAKNLTS

-857 QLGYEKND
+857 QLGYETND
-865 YVMTAPNT
+865 FVMTAPNT